1 MPNKYYFLTIL
12 VISQLL
18 ACGGGG
24 GSETV
29 QQTSSAPVTGAP
41 VYVAKLIP
49 FAQNVNVTQAVRAE
63 CNLNGT
69 LSDFVQSASRNYG
82 TNVVGVDTV
91 AGKKGRVLTMK
102 ITNVMGAG
110 GGAWSGAKSVSVEGE
125 LSENG
130 KVIGSFRGSRYSG
143 GGVFGGFKGTCSI
156 LGRCVKALGSDI
168 AGWLQS
174 PVMNANLGD
183 GYR

>member
-1 MPNKYYFLTIL
+1 MPNKYSIL
-12 VISQLL
+12 AILAVSQLL

-41 VYVAKLIP
+41 VYISKQIP
-49 FAQNVNVTQAVRAE
+49 FAQSVYVSQAVKSE
-63 CNLNGT
+63 CDLNGK
-69 LSDFVQSASRNYG
+69 LSEFIQAEGRNYG
-82 TNVVGVDTV
+82 ANVVGVDTV
-91 AGKKGRVLTMK
+91 AGKQGRVLTVK

-125 LSENG
+125 LSDNG

>member
-1 MPNKYYFLTIL
+1 MPNKYYVLAIL
-12 VISQLL
+12 AVSQLL
-18 ACGGGG
+18 ACGGG

-29 QQTSSAPVTGAP
+29 QQTSSAAVSGAP
-41 VYVAKLIP
+41 VYVEKLIP
-49 FAQNVNVTQAVRAE
+49 FAQNVSVTQAVRAE
-63 CNLNGT
+63 CDLNGT
-69 LSDFVQSASRNYG
+69 LSEFVQSEGRNYG
-82 TNVVGVDTV
+82 TNVIAVDTV
-91 AGKKGRVLTMK
+91 ANKKGRVLTMK

-168 AGWLQS
+168 AGWLKS
-174 PVMNANLGD
+174 PVMNASLGD